1 MNSHPRAIDRATLDN
16 LLATTGNDSAFLA
29 ELIDTYLLDAAALL
43 RAMQHAIEVDNAEE
57 LRRSAHS
64 LKSSS
69 ASLGASGLA
78 DVCAEVE
85 QQARAGVPSDAAE
98 RVLEMQAAYTTVER
112 ELRAFAAG
120 QLR

>member
-1 MNSHPRAIDRATLDN
+1 MTGSPAIDRATLAT

-29 ELIDTYLLDAAALL
+29 DLIDTYLVDAAALVA
-43 RAMQHAIEVDNAEE
+43 AMQHAVAAANAGE
-57 LRRSAHS
+57 LRRAAHS

-69 ASLGASGLA
+69 ASLGASALATLCA
-78 DVCAEVE
+78 DVEE
-85 QQARAGVPSDAAE
+85 LARAGGLTGAAE
-98 RVLEMQAAYTTVER
+98 RVEHMQAAFADVER